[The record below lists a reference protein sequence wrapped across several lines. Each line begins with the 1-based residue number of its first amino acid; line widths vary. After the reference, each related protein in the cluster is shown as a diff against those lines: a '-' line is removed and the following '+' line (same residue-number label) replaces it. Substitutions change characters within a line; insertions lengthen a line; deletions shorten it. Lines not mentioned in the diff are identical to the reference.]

1 MAEDGDF
8 FEEEGEEEGGYD
20 QEQGFEEV
28 GPDGEGGEKEGQAGD
43 QHPAEDPVEIVDS
56 KGSFG
61 NGGNCFLGDGAGDC
75 EVFAD

>member
-8 FEEEGEEEGGYD
+8 FEEEGEEEGRDD

-43 QHPAEDPVEIVDS
+43 QHPAEDPVEIS
-56 KGSFG
+56 RFQGF
-61 NGGNCFLGDGAGDC
+61 FWQRR
-75 EVFAD
+75 